1 MSPLSGCKLKPLIKL
16 VEVLILSVEQHL
28 KYMSAISAS
37 QVEQQSPQWSLCESL
52 EDFNFICKLCYGHM
66 KSNNSSIIKVFFLL
80 MLTFCLLKV
89 LSCHFTFVIYQ
100 YFLILLPLDVFQV

>member
-1 MSPLSGCKLKPLIKL
+1 MSPLSGCKLKPLLKL

-28 KYMSAISAS
+28 KYMSAVSAS

-80 MLTFCLLKV
+80 MLTEDILPAESTF
-89 LSCHFTFVIYQ
+89 LSFHLCD
-100 YFLILLPLDVFQV
+100 LPIFPNFAPS